1 MPGAE
6 TSRRPVFNFT
16 SDPSTS
22 SFAVSAQTYLSN
34 HPSAYYQYIATG
46 ALVFDRSSPSSSPPG
61 PRILLIQRAE
71 GDSMPGRWEIPGG
84 GCDDDDA
91 SILHAVAREL
101 WEEAGLQAAR
111 VGPLVGTPHVF
122 VSRSGKLVG
131 KFNFLVEA
139 AGEPTADGRWDVTLD
154 PVEHQRF
161 VWASEEEVRARRAV
175 GGDVELS
182 FTARH
187 LEETVLEAFRLRR
200 EESGGEGEEGAS

>member
-1 MPGAE
+1 MPEAE
-6 TSRRPVFNFT
+6 NSRRSVFNFT
-16 SDPSTS
+16 SHPSTS
-22 SFAVSAQTYLSN
+22 SFAASSQTYLSN

-46 ALVFDRSSPSSSPPG
+46 ALVFDHHRSSDPA

-84 GCDDDDA
+84 GCDDDDD

-139 AGEPTADGRWDVTLD
+139 GEPTAEGWLDVTLD

-161 VWASEEEVRARRAV
+161 VWASEEEVRARAV
-175 GGDVELS
+175 GDVELS
-182 FTARH
+182 FTTTD

-200 EESGGEGEEGAS
+200 EESGGGGEGGAS